1 MAPNR
6 EFRDSGELK
15 VTQRFYNKRSGIG
28 LVESILVQITWSKFL
43 AGVCYEQSSF
53 ANKELCSAMFNSLG
67 FIGHLYIRDITI
79 KQFSYV
85 LRY

>member
-28 LVESILVQITWSKFL
+28 LVKSILVQITWSKFL
-43 AGVCYEQSSF
+43 AGTY
-53 ANKELCSAMFNSLG
+53 
-67 FIGHLYIRDITI
+67 
-79 KQFSYV
+79 YV
-85 LRY
+85 